1 MSAIPCWVPYH
12 NKCHAMPS
20 AIPLWVLYH
29 NKCYTMPS
37 AIPWWVPYHAECY
50 TITSAITYWVSCHN
64 KCLQLSGGPNVSPQC
79 YVTKC
84 SGNITIP
91 LWALVHASH
100 TYAPGGGLLGSH
112 VRLFSPGCL
121 PLIRIPQKE
130 PQANSSGWLALKTTH
145 FLAGLDITA
154 TLWVNSLAFLLHFMS
169 LNKMSSL
176 VTKIN
181 HMGKASLRG
190 AS

>member
-1 MSAIPCWVPYH
+1 MPYQAECHTMPSAMPCWVPCRNKCYTMMSAIPCR
-12 NKCHAMPS
+12 
-20 AIPLWVLYH
+20 
-29 NKCYTMPS
+29 
-37 AIPWWVPYHAECY
+37 VPYHAECY

-79 YVTKC
+79 LSPNVME
-84 SGNITIP
+84 ILP
-91 LWALVHASH
+91 FLFELWCLAA

-130 PQANSSGWLALKTTH
+130 PQANSSGWLALKTTR

-154 TLWVNSLAFLLHFMS
+154 TLWVNSLAFLLYFMS